1 MYKSHQFSSSL
12 HWKIEARSQRECTS
26 DTEEQ
31 LHCLFVLAE
40 VYLGCISTFF
50 CRQLEK
56 YQKILKKTR
65 EYKVVDFN
73 LQESIWIAYLYFS
86 ARIDVGVWRHV
97 SDFGLGSLQV
107 ENAEM

>member
-50 CRQLEK
+50 AGNLKNTR
-56 YQKILKKTR
+56 KILKNTR

-73 LQESIWIAYLYFS
+73 LQESIWIAYLYVS

-97 SDFGLGSLQV
+97 SDFGVGLLQV